1 MSFSVGASEML
12 AIVGESGS
20 GKSVTGLSI
29 MRLFGRTGAHIDA
42 GELWFRSSD
51 GAVDLARLDEDQMAR
66 IRGQEIAIIFQDP
79 MSSLNPVLTIG
90 DQIGEGLR
98 VHKGLS
104 RAQAREAAIAL
115 LTRVGIPDAAERVN
129 AYPHQFSGG
138 MRQRVMIAIAL
149 AANPRLLIADEP
161 TTALDVTIQ
170 AQIVALLKALQRD
183 ERMAMIF
190 ITHDLALV
198 GDIADRVAVMY
209 AGEIVETGPA
219 QEVVEAPRHP
229 YTRHWSPAWR
239 GMRQRKAGG
248 AGRSPFPVRCPTRI
262 AALSDA
268 ASRRDARS
276 PMPTAER
283 AQYRW
288 RRYRPSVRS
297 AVSSGGRLRHDG
309 RFRSAL
315 VEGKGLSKWFESQ
328 KGAPVRAVETVSF
341 AIAEREVLG
350 IVGESGSGKST
361 LGRLALR
368 LLEPSA
374 GAMQLRRPGSRRP
387 GCEDAAPVPAQHAD
401 GVPGS
406 VRQSQRAHD
415 HRRRARRGHCPAP
428 WRRASA
434 RHASEP
440 RRCWRRSG
448 FRRPFSTAIRARVQA
463 VSASVL
469 RLPAR
474 SRPIR
479 GSSWRTNRCPRSMC
493 RSRPRC

>member
-1 MSFSVGASEML
+1 MRLTEAALNVAHDAIIDVRGLKTSFTTPFGTLKAVDGVSFSVGASEML

-51 GAVDLARLDEDQMAR
+51 GAVDLARLDEGRMAR

-104 RAQAREAAIAL
+104 RAQAQKAAIAL
-115 LTRVGIPDAAERVN
+115 LARVGIPDAAERVG

-170 AQIVALLKALQRD
+170 AQIVSLLKALQRD

-219 QEVVEAPRHP
+219 QEVVAAPRHP
-229 YTRHWSPAWR
+229 YTRAL
-239 GMRQRKAGG
+239 
-248 AGRSPFPVRCPTRI
+248 I
-262 AALSDA
+262 AC
-268 ASRRDARS
+268 
-276 PMPTAER
+276 M
-283 AQYRW
+283 
-288 RRYRPSVRS
+288 
-297 AVSSGGRLRHDG
+297 
-309 RFRSAL
+309 
-315 VEGKGLSKWFESQ
+315 
-328 KGAPVRAVETVSF
+328 
-341 AIAEREVLG
+341 
-350 IVGESGSGKST
+350 
-361 LGRLALR
+361 
-368 LLEPSA
+368 
-374 GAMQLRRPGSRRP
+374 
-387 GCEDAAPVPAQHAD
+387 
-401 GVPGS
+401 
-406 VRQSQRAHD
+406 
-415 HRRRARRGHCPAP
+415 
-428 WRRASA
+428 A
-434 RHASEP
+434 RHAP
-440 RRCWRRSG
+440 QQAGR
-448 FRRPFSTAIRARVQA
+448 RRPKPIPGT
-463 VSASVL
+463 
-469 RLPAR
+469 LPDPYAPHVGCR
-474 SRPIR
+474 FAPRCPLADADC
-479 GSSWRTNRCPRSMC
+479 RTNAVPLEQISPDHGVRCLKWRQVAV
-493 RSRPRC
+493 